1 MKLKISIYGPVIL
14 AAILQANLALAQ
26 KEVAIGPA
34 RIGSPKTVTI
44 RLVASAT
51 TPYSTDKI
59 VDSTAVLY
67 RRENKYTSTPI
78 KLSTSEGTCTIEQV
92 VPGKY
97 RLELQALGIDTS
109 IKIPETTSNEVT
121 LLVRLNRSGI
131 SVRVLSA
138 KSK

>member
-1 MKLKISIYGPVIL
+1 MKLKMSVYGPMIL

-26 KEVAIGPA
+26 KEVDIGPA

-44 RLVASAT
+44 RLVPGASS
-51 TPYSTDKI
+51 PYSIDKLL
-59 VDSTAVLY
+59 DSTAVLY

-78 KLSTSEGTCTIEQV
+78 KSNASEGACIIEQV

-97 RLELQALGIDTS
+97 RLELQALDIDTL

-121 LLVRLNRSGI
+121 LLVRLTRNGI
-131 SVRVLSA
+131 SVKVMHA
-138 KSK
+138 K